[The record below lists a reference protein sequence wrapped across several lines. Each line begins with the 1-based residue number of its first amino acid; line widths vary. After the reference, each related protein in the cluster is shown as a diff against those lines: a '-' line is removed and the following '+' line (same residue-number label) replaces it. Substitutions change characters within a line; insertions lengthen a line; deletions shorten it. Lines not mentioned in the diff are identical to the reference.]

1 MLVVEYLAAFDVLI
15 SGALVA
21 LSGLTLRNHLALSR
35 MKTERIELENRLG
48 TSQQQTCF
56 DALTGLRTQRMFE
69 ARVSMLLRGGEP
81 FALIYIDL
89 DGLKAAN
96 DARGHSAGDELIR
109 LAVRAIRAAVRRRTD
124 LENLFR
130 RGTAADEFF
139 WVVERASTTLAVQ
152 LAEQVLMMLRSVGLS
167 ASIGVAEWDG
177 QTIQTCEQIEFAAEQ
192 QMQRAKLDG
201 RGCVRWIEHSVP
213 AALPPGQTDAVPVAV
228 EAERAERTPMFTTE
242 TAREGGQS

>member
-1 MLVVEYLAAFDVLI
+1 MLVEYLTAFDVLI
-15 SGALVA
+15 SGALVV

-48 TSQQQTCF
+48 TIQQQTCF

-69 ARVSMLLRGGEP
+69 ARVSTLLRGSEP

-89 DGLKAAN
+89 DGLKAVN
-96 DARGHSAGDELIR
+96 DVRGHSAGDELIR
-109 LAVRAIRAAVRRRTD
+109 LAVRAIRTAVRRRTD

-139 WVVERASTTLAVQ
+139 WVVERSSITLAVQ
-152 LAEQVLMMLRSVGLS
+152 LAEQVLMTLRSVGLS

-177 QTIQTCEQIEFAAEQ
+177 QTIQTCEQVELAAEQ
-192 QMQRAKLDG
+192 QMQRAKRDG
-201 RGCVRWIEHSVP
+201 RGCVRWNVEVIEHSVP
-213 AALPPGQTDAVPVAV
+213 AVLPPGQTLDAVPVAV
-228 EAERAERTPMFTTE
+228 EAERAERN
-242 TAREGGQS
+242 AA

>member
-1 MLVVEYLAAFDVLI
+1 MVVEYLAAFDVLI
-15 SGALVA
+15 AGSLVT

-48 TSQQQTCF
+48 TIQQQTCF

-69 ARVSMLLRGGEP
+69 ARVSTLLRGCEP

-89 DGLKAAN
+89 DGLKAVN

-109 LAVRAIRAAVRRRTD
+109 LAVRAIRTAVRRRTD

-139 WVVERASTTLAVQ
+139 WVVERSSITLAVQ
-152 LAEQVLMMLRSVGLS
+152 LAEQVLMTLRSVGLS

-177 QTIQTCEQIEFAAEQ
+177 QTIQTCEQVELAAEQ
-192 QMQRAKLDG
+192 QMQRAKRDG
-201 RGCVRWIEHSVP
+201 RGCVRFGTGVP
-213 AALPPGQTDAVPVAV
+213 SRGKTKEAVPLKVA
-228 EAERAERTPMFTTE
+228 AERAERS
-242 TAREGGQS
+242 AA

>member
-1 MLVVEYLAAFDVLI
+1 MSVVEYLAAFDVLI
-15 SGALVA
+15 SGALVV

-48 TSQQQTCF
+48 TIQQQTCF

-69 ARVSMLLRGGEP
+69 ARVSTLLRGREP
-81 FALIYIDL
+81 FALIYIGL
-89 DGLKAAN
+89 DGLKAVN
-96 DARGHSAGDELIR
+96 DVRGHSAGDELIR

-124 LENLFR
+124 LEDLFR

-152 LAEQVLMMLRSVGLS
+152 LAEQVLMMLRSVSLS

-177 QTIQTCEQIEFAAEQ
+177 QTIQTCEQIELAAEQ
-192 QMQRAKLDG
+192 QMQRAKRDG
-201 RGCVRWIEHSVP
+201 RGCVRSGTG
-213 AALPPGQTDAVPVAV
+213 LPSRGQTSEAVPLEVR
-228 EAERAERTPMFTTE
+228 AERAERN
-242 TAREGGQS
+242 AA